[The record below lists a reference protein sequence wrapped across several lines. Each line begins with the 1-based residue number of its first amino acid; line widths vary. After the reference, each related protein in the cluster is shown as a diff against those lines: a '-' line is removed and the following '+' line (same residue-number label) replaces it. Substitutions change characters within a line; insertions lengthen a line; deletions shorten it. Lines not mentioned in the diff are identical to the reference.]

1 MPPRPAWLAR
11 AQSWLAGRAGTDVG
25 LALGVVFIITVL
37 IVPLPPLLLDSGLSL
52 SFTGSILVLMVALFI
67 GRPLDF
73 TSFPTTLL
81 LMTLLRLA
89 LDVAATRLILSHG
102 SAGPDAAGH
111 VIAAFGG
118 FLMGGDL
125 VIGLIVFA
133 ILLVVNF
140 VVITKGSTRIAEV
153 AARFTLD
160 AIPGKQM
167 AIDAEANSGAIDE
180 ATARRRR
187 HDLEHESSFFGAMD
201 GAAKFVRGDA
211 IAAMIITSINICG
224 GFIIG
229 VAQDGMS
236 VSAAASAFTTL
247 SVGEGLVSQI
257 PALLISVAAGIVV
270 TKGGTEGSADVA
282 LVSQLG
288 RAPKPLGIAS
298 VAAGC
303 LALVPGMPFLPFA
316 VLSGLAGVAAWY
328 RARNP
333 QVVAEAAAE
342 APVVNAEPP
351 ISDALRI
358 DQIRLELGYGLLVL
372 AGGDTPRLTEQIK
385 SLRRA
390 IAVEMGFVLPPVRIQ
405 DNMQLSANRYEV
417 RIKDILAGHGEL
429 RPTQLLAMSGDG
441 TTPDLPGENTQE
453 PAFGLAAIW
462 IDPAERERATARG
475 CTVVDPASVLATH
488 LTELVKENMA
498 ELLSY
503 AETQKL
509 LDALPMEQQRL
520 ITDLIPTQFTLAGVQ
535 RVLQAL
541 LAERVSIRDLPTILE
556 GVHEAC
562 TMQLRTI
569 PQISAHVR
577 TRLARQLSDSHTGA
591 NGYLPLIVIGP
602 EWEAELGEALVG
614 PPENRQL
621 ALPPTRLADFMR
633 RVEAVLDSVGASGE
647 QPVLLTSAPL
657 RSHVRAIIER
667 IQPMT
672 SVLAQSE
679 IAPRARI
686 RTLGAI

>member
-1 MPPRPAWLAR
+1 
-11 AQSWLAGRAGTDVG
+11 
-25 LALGVVFIITVL
+25 
-37 IVPLPPLLLDSGLSL
+37 
-52 SFTGSILVLMVALFI
+52 
-67 GRPLDF
+67 
-73 TSFPTTLL
+73 
-81 LMTLLRLA
+81 
-89 LDVAATRLILSHG
+89 
-102 SAGPDAAGH
+102 
-111 VIAAFGG
+111 
-118 FLMGGDL
+118 
-125 VIGLIVFA
+125 
-133 ILLVVNF
+133 
-140 VVITKGSTRIAEV
+140 
-153 AARFTLD
+153 
-160 AIPGKQM
+160 
-167 AIDAEANSGAIDE
+167 
-180 ATARRRR
+180 
-187 HDLEHESSFFGAMD
+187 
-201 GAAKFVRGDA
+201 
-211 IAAMIITSINICG
+211 
-224 GFIIG
+224 
-229 VAQDGMS
+229 
-236 VSAAASAFTTL
+236 
-247 SVGEGLVSQI
+247 
-257 PALLISVAAGIVV
+257 
-270 TKGGTEGSADVA
+270 
-282 LVSQLG
+282 
-288 RAPKPLGIAS
+288 
-298 VAAGC
+298 
-303 LALVPGMPFLPFA
+303 MPFLPFA
-316 VLSGLAGVAAWY
+316 ALSGLAGAAAWY
-328 RARNP
+328 RARHP
-333 QVVAEAAAE
+333 QVVAEAEPE

-351 ISDALRI
+351 ISEALRI

-385 SLRRA
+385 SLRRT

-405 DNMQLSANRYEV
+405 DNMQLPANRYEV
-417 RIKDILAGHGEL
+417 RIKDILAGFGEL

-441 TTPDLPGENTQE
+441 AAPDLPGEQTRE

-462 IDPAERERATARG
+462 IDPADRERASAKG

-520 ITDLIPTQFTLAGVQ
+520 ITDLIPTQFSLAGVQ
-535 RVLQAL
+535 RILQAL

-569 PQISAHVR
+569 PQITAHVR
-577 TRLARQLSDSHTGA
+577 TRLARQLSDAHTSA
-591 NGYLPLIVIGP
+591 HGYLPLIVIGP

-633 RVEAVLDSVGASGE
+633 RVEAMLDSVAASGE

-657 RSHVRAIIER
+657 RAHVRAIIER

-672 SVLAQSE
+672 SVLAQTE